1 MFRTR
6 CKICGVALKLNDTD
20 AREGF
25 ISGLISFGPNA
36 VDGYI
41 DEAPIEGYV
50 VHFVDGCYV
59 PLGDALATVP
69 KKEGVPTEC
78 CSNDAY
84 TVNVSTHIPMGA
96 AGIIIL
102 PLTETG
108 PLTVGEIIELVDYSF
123 NNTQELVIVGSSSTV
138 TASRPS
144 WSLVALVPFVAVAAL
159 LTS

>member
-1 MFRTR
+1 
-6 CKICGVALKLNDTD
+6 VAAKLNDTD
-20 AREGF
+20 NRTGF
-25 ISGLISFGPNA
+25 IAGAISFGPNA

-41 DEAPIEGYV
+41 DEAPIDGYV
-50 VHFVDGCYV
+50 VHFVDGCFV
-59 PLGDALATVP
+59 PFGDALATVP

-84 TVNVSTHIPMGA
+84 TAEVSTHVPMGA

-108 PLTVGEIIELVDYSF
+108 PLTVGEIMELVDYAF
-123 NNTQELVIVGSSSTV
+123 NHTPELVIVGSSSTV

-144 WSLVALVPFVAVAAL
+144 WSLVASVAFVAVVAL